1 MTSRKTSKVRRS
13 NQRDAEK
20 TKDFRIVKKNLG
32 IIRGWANDADIYT
45 VARALYIGIN
55 SEVSRRCLSLLEKGD
70 YNSLAKVKVSH
81 LEYSSKWTFYLD
93 YCAAS
98 FLKKFAG
105 FEFQP
110 GSDQREANCKATFYK
125 SEDACKATNEVFSKL
140 VLGECSP
147 PTMFLANI
155 LARARKVIKY
165 ALGRCPSSAE
175 LQIRF
180 GPGAV
185 SNAKGD
191 RTTIA
196 DKLIAYPECTRDAV
210 GIVSRL
216 RQNSP
221 VWYRLLKEVHPSC
234 VYSHKTVVDD
244 FGDEVVVS
252 GYVAPK
258 LVRGNRFS
266 MVPKTA
272 LTHRAIGVEPG
283 QNMVWQLALGTLLTE
298 KLKNLGIV
306 KDLQPDVNRFM
317 AYMSSILGV
326 YCTVDLS
333 AASDTIA
340 YYLVQFLLPAA
351 WFELLARLRS
361 PETLI
366 DGRWVELEKFSS
378 MGNGYTFELE
388 TLIFYALARAIADEK
403 GVDSEIHVFGD
414 DIILKSE
421 LVEDL
426 HKVLAFCGFTLN
438 EDKTFVDVGFN
449 ESCGGDY
456 LEGMDVRPYFLKEI
470 PNNALEWFSLVNGIR
485 RMGSK
490 HDSGGDLSPEFRRAW
505 LCALQRVPRPLRIQ
519 GPPADHDA
527 WIHTNERGRWD
538 LVRKRDVFINRALG
552 VVPTKRPLHRY
563 CELTIRTSMLLA
575 QIGDGFPL
583 RGSVHRL
590 SFIRSPQGPR
600 GIPVLI

>member
-1 MTSRKTSKVRRS
+1 MTSRKVSKTRRPNSKRTKLTSDFHLVR
-13 NQRDAEK
+13 K
-20 TKDFRIVKKNLG
+20 HLGIVK
-32 IIRGWANDADIYT
+32 GWANDADIYI

-55 SEVSRRCLSLLEKGD
+55 SDVSRRCLDLLEKGD
-70 YNSLAKVKVSH
+70 YSSLAKVKVSH
-81 LEYSSKWTFYLD
+81 LEYSNKWSFYLD

-105 FEFQP
+105 FQFGP

-125 SEDACKATNEVFSKL
+125 SEDACKATNEVFSKIA
-140 VLGECSP
+140 LGECSP
-147 PTMFLANI
+147 PTLFLANI
-155 LARARKVIKY
+155 IARARKVIKY
-165 ALGRCPSSAE
+165 ALGKCPSSAE

-221 VWYRLLKEVHPSC
+221 VWYRLLKDVHPGC

-252 GYVAPK
+252 GYIAPK

-266 MVPKTA
+266 TVPKTA
-272 LTHRAIGVEPG
+272 LTHRAIGIEPG

-298 KLKNLGIV
+298 KLQNLGIV

-317 AYMSSILGV
+317 AYMASILGV

-340 YYLVQFLLPAA
+340 YYLVQNLLPPA
-351 WFELLARLRS
+351 WFELLASLRS
-361 PETLI
+361 PETYI
-366 DGRWVELEKFSS
+366 DGGWLELEKFSS

-388 TLIFYALARAIADEK
+388 TLIFYALARATADEK

-414 DIILKSE
+414 DIILKSV

-426 HKVLAFCGFTLN
+426 HKVLSFCGFTLN
-438 EDKTFVDVGFN
+438 VDKSFVDVGFN

-456 LEGMDVRPYFLKEI
+456 LEGMNVRPYFLKDV
-470 PNNALEWFSLVNGIR
+470 PANVLEWFSLVNGIR

-490 HDSGGDLSPEFRRAW
+490 HSSDGDISPEFRRAW
-505 LCALQRVPRPLRIQ
+505 LCALQHVPRPLRIQ
-519 GPPADHDA
+519 GPPAEHDA
-527 WIHTNERGRWD
+527 WIHTGERGRWD
-538 LVRKRDVFINRALG
+538 FIRQHDVFFNRAIG

-590 SFIRSPQGPR
+590 GFIRSLQGPK
-600 GIPVLI
+600 GLPVII